1 MTPDF
6 GLDPFDTRDRT
17 MQPMETAP
25 HDTAVLLLTVNGSRI
40 GRYRDG
46 WKSIDGA
53 DIGNEWI
60 GWLHLH
66 DEEVEMYGLL

>member
-25 HDTAVLLLTVNGSRI
+25 HDTAVLLLTFNGSKI

-46 WKSIDGA
+46 W
-53 DIGNEWI
+53 
-60 GWLHLH
+60 
-66 DEEVEMYGLL
+66 